1 MTSLAL
7 RLAAPA
13 LLLALSACGGGSYQA
28 PVNTAPRASAGAAQ
42 QVEAGSKVTL
52 EGSGTDAESDLLDYV
67 WTLAKPA
74 GSNATLL
81 NPKFQQQSFIADVAG
96 SYTATLNVSDGKA
109 AAAPVSVTVTAT
121 VPVASFVKLWDGD
134 SCAQVRRL
142 YVIDSHLVY
151 ARSLSLN
158 SCSEAAADVLY
169 ESIPAR
175 TLCSTNGFSG
185 ALSCDDPANLALMQ
199 TIMAGRGKSDLG
211 LGSGHTVS
219 LVYSFGSLP

>member
-13 LLLALSACGGGSYQA
+13 LLLVLAACGGGTYQA
-28 PVNTAPRASAGAAQ
+28 PVNSAPHASAGPAQ

-52 EGSGTDAESDLLDYV
+52 EGSGTDAEADLLDYV

-81 NPKFQQQSFIADVAG
+81 NPKFQQQSFTADVAG
-96 SYTATLNVSDGKA
+96 VYTATLTVSDGKA
-109 AAAPVSVTVTAT
+109 SAAPVSVTVTAT

-142 YVIDSHLVY
+142 YVIDGHLVY
-151 ARSLSLN
+151 ASSLSIS
-158 SCSEAAADVLY
+158 SCSEAASDVLY
-169 ESIPAR
+169 ESSPAR
-175 TLCSTNGFSG
+175 ALCGTIGFTG
-185 ALSCDDPANLALMQ
+185 QPHCDDPANLALMQ
-199 TIMAGRGKSDLG
+199 TILAGRNKDDLG
-211 LGSGHTVS
+211 LGASHTVK